1 MRRRRRRARRRWR
14 ASSQR
19 GEPVYGVNTGFGKLA
34 GVRIADADLAELQR
48 NIVLSHA
55 AGVGPAT
62 SVETTRLMMAL
73 KLASLAQGASGVRLE
88 TLRLLEAMLARG
100 LTPVVPAQ
108 GSVGA
113 SGDLAPLAHMA
124 ATMIGVGEARFRDR
138 VLPAADALAAAGL
151 APIALAPKE
160 GLALLNG
167 TQFSTANALV
177 GLFEAEALLRAAL
190 VVGALS
196 TDAARGSD
204 APFDP
209 RIHALRRHRGQI
221 DVAHSLRA
229 LMAGSAIRASHVHDD
244 PRVQDPYCLRCQPQ
258 VMGACLD
265 LLRQAAATLDD
276 EANGVT
282 DNPLIFAETDEA
294 LSGGNFHAEPVAF
307 AADMI
312 ALAIC
317 EIGSLAERRVAMLVD
332 PALSGLPAFLTPKPG
347 LNSGFMIAQVTAAAL
362 VSENKQRAY
371 PASVDSIPTSAN
383 QEDHVSMA
391 AHGARR
397 LLPMAE
403 NAAAVI
409 GIELLAA
416 AQACEFH
423 RPLASSAPL
432 EAAMARLRN
441 DVARLE
447 ADRYLHPD
455 IAAATALVRG
465 GEIVAAVGDDAAA
478 DARRSEADERRA
490 RMASGR
496 ARRRAADRQHSPRR
510 NRVRRPRGALRQRLA
525 GAARRR
531 LAHPAALRFRRARSA
546 RRSSGPRCR
555 AR

>member
-1 MRRRRRRARRRWR
+1 MTVTLRAGAASLSDWR
-14 ASSQR
+14 AIWGGAPVALDPAHEAAVAASAAAVARILDR
-19 GEPVYGVNTGFGKLA
+19 GAPVYGINTGFGKLA
-34 GVRIADADLAELQR
+34 GVRIAPADLAALQR

-55 AGVGPAT
+55 AGVGEPAAI
-62 SVETTRLMMAL
+62 ETVRLMMAL
-73 KLASLAQGASGVRLE
+73 KLGSLAQGASGVRPE
-88 TLRLLEAMLARG
+88 TLRLIEAMLARG
-100 LTPVVPAQ
+100 LTPIVPVQ

-124 ATMIGVGEARFRDR
+124 AAMIGVGEARVGDR
-138 VLPAADALAAAGL
+138 VAPAAQALRQVGL
-151 APIALAPKE
+151 APIALGPKE

-177 GLFEAEALLRAAL
+177 GLFEAEALLRSAL

-204 APFDP
+204 APFDA

-221 DVAHSLRA
+221 DAARALRA
-229 LMAGSAIRASHVHDD
+229 LMAGSAIRASHVTGDE
-244 PRVQDPYCLRCQPQ
+244 RVQDPYCLRCQPQ

-265 LLRQAAATLDD
+265 LLRQAATTLAD
-276 EANGVT
+276 EANGVS
-282 DNPLIFAETDEA
+282 DNPLIFADADEA

-307 AADMI
+307 AADTI

-397 LLPMAE
+397 LAPMAQ
-403 NAAAVI
+403 NAFAVA
-409 GIELLAA
+409 GIELLVA
-416 AQACEFH
+416 AQACDFH
-423 RPLASSAPL
+423 APLRSSAPL
-432 EAAMARLRN
+432 EAVRARLRRE
-441 DVARLE
+441 APRLE
-447 ADRYLHPD
+447 EDRYLHPD
-455 IAAATALVRG
+455 ILAATRLM
-465 GEIVAAVGDDAAA
+465 
-478 DARRSEADERRA
+478 RSGAIIEA
-490 RMASGR
+490 
-496 ARRRAADRQHSPRR
+496 
-510 NRVRRPRGALRQRLA
+510 A
-525 GAARRR
+525 GAA
-531 LAHPAALRFRRARSA
+531 ALPTLEGDA
-546 RRSSGPRCR
+546 P
-555 AR
+555 